1 MADIEKCRLS
11 KVGPEFEDSNPE
23 VSLGRRMDKVLIYVV
38 LIYCCEIFLFLFLS
52 VYFIILIS
60 TFLRELKGKPEK
72 ERVPGPLLGL
82 EGFIFH
88 RFFRLFHP
96 FLFSFFNF
104 LIKFIFFENWLIFH
118 EVI

>member
-1 MADIEKCRLS
+1 M
-11 KVGPEFEDSNPE
+11 
-23 VSLGRRMDKVLIYVV
+23 
-38 LIYCCEIFLFLFLS
+38 
-52 VYFIILIS
+52 YFIVLIS

-96 FLFSFFNF
+96 FLFSFSQFYNQIYF
-104 LIKFIFFENWLIFH
+104 SFFFFKNWLIFH
-118 EVI
+118 EVFSICGGPVCT